1 MVQGVRLIRCVRR
14 WGVRHEEG
22 DKKRKG
28 RWEGER
34 EGKREVHVA
43 AAAFR

>member
-1 MVQGVRLIRCVRR
+1 VRR